1 MKLPRELIR
10 KFRVSQIIINEDR
23 FYCAQA
29 FDFSLNKVVLLTV
42 LGGIE
47 HALFDTVKERFK
59 IERKDETLEC
69 ILNVYALEY
78 LSSKE
83 MYYTQEL
90 GTALINFDPLTI
102 VEEDLVR
109 DWFYRL
115 ALPVFYNFLDVSIQK
130 NMSHGFLSPKTI
142 YYSNGNLKIGDYI
155 LGIILDLNPQ
165 LIMESPW
172 FCNSFFSAEQIG
184 NNADAYSLLKMLQF
198 FDIDNYSKV
207 MNMRSCVYNHTEF
220 AVMVKE
226 VINRIYAEREC
237 LADNFLLEMHPF
249 LSTNNLLDRERVL
262 YKPKQLPLLY
272 SILSSW
278 DMNIFENVIV
288 IHINHY
294 LKDIVEFNRVL
305 ASIFDKLIYV
315 VVPYSMETKITPSQL
330 YHTYYHEVNKKKYII
345 KKDSS
350 TISSASDFYSAMYE
364 SIKLAFRNE
373 VVNLVGSGKKIL
385 IIEDGGFH
393 YNVIDELIK
402 SYPHLKNAIIG
413 AIEQTTSGV
422 KRYKEALNKIS
433 ISYPVLSVARSKI
446 KMRIESHFIARRV
459 IDELNYLL
467 YMTNNFLSFHNV
479 LIIGYGIIG
488 RNISKALSVL
498 ECNIMVY
505 DIEECVLS
513 LAKRDGIETIDNVQN
528 IHFMDNLI
536 IIGATGESAFTQSM
550 FFSFVTSTAKKIFL
564 ASASSK
570 RIEFQNIVNFFEH
583 GDKEARYKQI
593 IDRIE
598 DIRIEQ
604 KEYGI
609 VYNFTYKNVAK
620 KIVLI
625 ANGYPVNF
633 YRKNVISLTES
644 VIDLIYC
651 EIILLV
657 GYLLKAKLNPKLY
670 LLGSEDLNFLDIEE
684 EQLVRNWFDLLCL
697 HLDETTSNI
706 WRKFDVHPLE
716 DFLRRKCLLNKEK
729 ENE

>member
-1 MKLPRELIR
+1 MKLPGELIR
-10 KFRVSQIIINEDR
+10 KFRVSQIIINDER

-42 LGGIE
+42 LGDIE
-47 HALFDTVKERFK
+47 HALFDTIKERFK
-59 IERKDETLEC
+59 LERKDETLEC
-69 ILNVYALEY
+69 ILDVYALEY

-90 GTALINFDPLTI
+90 GTALINVDPITI
-102 VEEDLVR
+102 VEGDLVR
-109 DWFYRL
+109 DWFYKL
-115 ALPVFYNFLDVSIQK
+115 ALPVFFNFLDVSKQK

-142 YYSNGNLKIGDYI
+142 YYSNGNIKIGDYI

-172 FCNSFFSAEQIG
+172 FYNSFFSAEQIG
-184 NNADAYSLLKMLQF
+184 NNTDAYSLLKMLQF
-198 FDIDNYSKV
+198 IDTDNYSKI
-207 MNMRSCVYNHTEF
+207 MQMKNYVYNHTEF
-220 AVMVKE
+220 SVTVKE
-226 VINRIYAEREC
+226 VVNRIYAGKKC
-237 LADNFLLEMHPF
+237 LADNYLSEMHPF
-249 LSTNNLLDRERVL
+249 LSTYNLLNKERVL
-262 YKPKQLPLLY
+262 YKPEQLPLLY

-278 DMNIFENVIV
+278 DMNMFDNVIV

-294 LKDIVEFNRVL
+294 LKDILEFNRVL
-305 ASIFDKLIYV
+305 ASIFEKLVYV
-315 VVPYSMETKITPSQL
+315 VVPYSMETKIVPNQL
-330 YHTYYHEVNKKKYII
+330 YHTYYHEVNKNKYII

-350 TISSASDFYSAMYE
+350 SISSASDFYSAMYE
-364 SIKLAFRNE
+364 SIKLALKNE
-373 VVNLVGSGKKIL
+373 VVNLVGNGKKIL

-393 YNVIDELIK
+393 YNVIDELIS
-402 SYPHLKNAIIG
+402 SYPNLKNAIIG

-422 KRYKEALNKIS
+422 KRYKEALNKSS
-433 ISYPVLSVARSKI
+433 IPYPVLSVARSKI

-467 YMTNNFLSFHNV
+467 YITNNFLSFHNV
-479 LIIGYGIIG
+479 LIMGYGIIG

-498 ECNIMVY
+498 KCNILIY

-513 LAKRDGIETIDNVQN
+513 LAKRDGMETIDDVQN
-528 IHFMDNLI
+528 IRFIDNLI
-536 IIGATGESAFTQSM
+536 IIGATGESAFTPSM

-570 RIEFQNIVNFFEH
+570 RIEFQNIVNFFEY
-583 GDKEARYKQI
+583 GDKDANYKQI
-593 IDRIE
+593 IDKIE
-598 DIRIEQ
+598 NIRIEQ
-604 KEYGI
+604 RDYGI
-609 VYNFTYKNVAK
+609 VYNFTYKNIAK

-644 VIDLIYC
+644 VIDLVYC

-657 GYLLKAKLNPKLY
+657 GYLLKAKLSSKLY
-670 LLGSEDLNFLDIEE
+670 LLGSGDFNSLDIEE

-697 HLDETTSNI
+697 HLDDTESNI
-706 WRKFDVHPLE
+706 WEKFDVHPLE
-716 DFLRRKCLLNKEK
+716 DFLRGKCLLDKEK